1 VGNLGEELVEVKVTG
16 VAMTTTPQGPLP
28 VAFLEDPQERV
39 LLLAMDGAQ
48 ALSIK
53 YAMDREPVQTIHGLM
68 LDVLNQ
74 LNVKV
79 KRAVIYG
86 MSGSRFLTKIA
97 LETGEGL
104 KEVEGRTG
112 DIVALAFIAN
122 APILVSS
129 VILNEVAIYKEE
141 LYKPLE
147 EEEQEPQE
155 EDKA

>member
-1 VGNLGEELVEVKVTG
+1 MDDIGEGLVEVKVTG

-28 VAFLEDPQERV
+28 VALLEDPRERV
-39 LLLAMDGAQ
+39 LLLVMDGAQ

-53 YAMDREPVQTIHGLM
+53 YMMDREPVQTTHGFM

-86 MSGSRFLTKIA
+86 MSGSRFLTKVA

-122 APILVSS
+122 APIFVSDE
-129 VILNEVAIYKEE
+129 ILNEVAINKEE
-141 LYKPLE
+141 LYRPLE
-147 EEEQEPQE
+147 EEEREPR
-155 EDKA
+155 

>member
-1 VGNLGEELVEVKVTG
+1 MAL
-16 VAMTTTPQGPLP
+16 
-28 VAFLEDPQERV
+28 LEDSRERV
-39 LLLAMDGAQ
+39 LLLIMDGAQ

-53 YAMDREPVQTIHGLM
+53 YMMDRGPVQTTHGFM

-86 MSGSRFLTKIA
+86 MSGSRFLTKVA
-97 LETGEGL
+97 LETSEGL

-122 APILVSS
+122 APILVSDE
-129 VILNEVAIYKEE
+129 ILNEVAINKEE
-141 LYKPLE
+141 LYRPLE
-147 EEEQEPQE
+147 EEGQGPP
-155 EDKA
+155 

>member
-1 VGNLGEELVEVKVTG
+1 MGNLGENLVEVKVTG
-16 VAMTTTPQGPLP
+16 VAMTATPQGPLP
-28 VAFLEDPQERV
+28 VALLEDPQERV
-39 LLLAMDGAQ
+39 LLLVMDGAQ

-53 YAMDREPVQTIHGLM
+53 YMMDGEPVQTTHGFM
-68 LDVLNQ
+68 LDVLNK

-79 KRAVIYG
+79 KKAVIYG

-104 KEVEGRTG
+104 REVEGRTG

-129 VILNEVAIYKEE
+129 EILNEAAINKEE
-141 LYKPLE
+141 LYRPLE
-147 EEEQEPQE
+147 EGEQETRE
-155 EDKA
+155 GDVA

>member
-1 VGNLGEELVEVKVTG
+1 MGNLGEDLVEVKVSG
-16 VAMTTTPQGPLP
+16 IAMTPTPQGPLP
-28 VAFLEDPQERV
+28 VALLEDPQERV
-39 LLLAMDGAQ
+39 LLLVMDGAQ

-53 YAMDREPVQTIHGLM
+53 YMLDGEPVHTIHGFM

-74 LNVKV
+74 LHVKV

-86 MSGSRFLTKIA
+86 MEGSRFLTKIA

-104 KEVEGRTG
+104 KEVDGRTG

-129 VILNEVAIYKEE
+129 EILNEVAISKEE
-141 LYKPLE
+141 LYKPIE
-147 EEEQEPQE
+147 EEGQEP
-155 EDKA
+155 

>member
-1 VGNLGEELVEVKVTG
+1 MGNLGEDLVEVKVTG
-16 VAMTTTPQGPLP
+16 VAMTATPQGPLP
-28 VAFLEDPQERV
+28 VAFLEDPRERV
-39 LLLAMDGAQ
+39 LLLVMDGAQ

-53 YAMDREPVQTIHGLM
+53 YMMDGEPVQTMHGFM

-86 MSGSRFLTKIA
+86 LSGSRFLTKMA

-129 VILNEVAIYKEE
+129 EVLNEVAISKEE
-141 LYKPLE
+141 LYKPVE
-147 EEEQEPQE
+147 EGEQEPREGE
-155 EDKA
+155 EA

>member
-1 VGNLGEELVEVKVTG
+1 MDDIGEGLVEVKVTG

-28 VAFLEDPQERV
+28 VALLEDSRERV
-39 LLLAMDGAQ
+39 LLLIMDGAQ

-53 YAMDREPVQTIHGLM
+53 CMMDRGPVQTTHGFM

-86 MSGSRFLTKIA
+86 MSGSRFLTKVA
-97 LETGEGL
+97 LETSEGL

-122 APILVSS
+122 APILVSDE
-129 VILNEVAIYKEE
+129 ILNEVAINKEE
-141 LYKPLE
+141 LYRPLE
-147 EEEQEPQE
+147 EEGQGPP
-155 EDKA
+155 